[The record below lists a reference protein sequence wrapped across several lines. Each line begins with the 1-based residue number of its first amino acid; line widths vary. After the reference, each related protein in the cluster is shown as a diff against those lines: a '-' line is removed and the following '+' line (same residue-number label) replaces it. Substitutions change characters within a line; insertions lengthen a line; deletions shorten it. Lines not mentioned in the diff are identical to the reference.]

1 METCIAESPWS
12 HYIAE
17 RENAEVYE
25 TSEGFA
31 IYKIEHL
38 TIYISDIY
46 VKPEHRRK
54 GVAAHI
60 ADSVAEIAITK
71 GCTRMLGSVCPS
83 AKNAHQSLQVLLAY
97 GMTLLSAQHNII
109 YFSMSLE

>member
-31 IYKIEHL
+31 IYKVEQQSVYIQD
-38 TIYISDIY
+38 IYI
-46 VKPEHRRK
+46 KPEHRRK
-54 GVAAHI
+54 GAAAKI
-60 ADSVAEIAITK
+60 ADSIATIAIER
-71 GCTRMLGSVCPS
+71 GCTTMLGSVCPS